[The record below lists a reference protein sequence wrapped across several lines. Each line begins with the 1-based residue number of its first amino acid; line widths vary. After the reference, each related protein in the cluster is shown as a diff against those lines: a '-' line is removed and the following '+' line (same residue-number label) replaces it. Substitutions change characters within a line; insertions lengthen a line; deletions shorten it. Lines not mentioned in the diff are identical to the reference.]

1 MKKNVL
7 WTSVAF
13 TIAAIINMIVF
24 ITLFALNV
32 VESEWVKIVFA
43 FVHLVLVWL
52 PVLLTFVFKFKIN
65 LVFLTFYQI
74 FIFLGL
80 CVGYMWGVY
89 AMGEWFD
96 KIVHTLAGLLLALL
110 GYTFFENTINQKLN
124 LFWVFV
130 LIFSFS
136 MMCAGMW
143 EILEYAIDGIFGAN
157 EQRFEGFVG
166 RDALR
171 DTMYDLICNFAGAVA
186 GGMIAVWLEKIKSKQ
201 KDQSIKNENSRI
213 VKALER
219 ADENS
224 KEEDN
229 LSEQNK

>member
-74 FIFLGL
+74 FIFS
-80 CVGYMWGVY
+80 
-89 AMGEWFD
+89 A
-96 KIVHTLAGLLLALL
+96 K
-110 GYTFFENTINQKLN
+110 
-124 LFWVFV
+124 
-130 LIFSFS
+130 
-136 MMCAGMW
+136 
-143 EILEYAIDGIFGAN
+143 
-157 EQRFEGFVG
+157 
-166 RDALR
+166 
-171 DTMYDLICNFAGAVA
+171 
-186 GGMIAVWLEKIKSKQ
+186 
-201 KDQSIKNENSRI
+201 
-213 VKALER
+213 
-219 ADENS
+219 
-224 KEEDN
+224 
-229 LSEQNK
+229 